1 MAWEDLLLA
10 DLSGELE
17 AERRA
22 EQLAEAG
29 ELVEAEAATVTLEVR
44 WRARTGAELSIALPG
59 GDDVAGTLLDAN
71 AHWLLL
77 AQGERRAL
85 VPAHAVVA
93 VRGLGRT
100 AGAAGVVAARHS
112 FAAAL
117 RRIARAGSVVRL
129 DDTAGGRTGRIVRV
143 GADHL
148 DLLTDPGAHVVAVA
162 LAAVHVVRTA

>member
-22 EQLAEAG
+22 EQLVEAAD
-29 ELVEAEAATVTLEVR
+29 LVDAEAATRTLADR
-44 WRARTGAELSIALPG
+44 WRARVG
-59 GDDVAGTLLDAN
+59 GEVGLTLRSGEEVRGRLLEAN
-71 AHWLLL
+71 PHWLLL
-77 AQGERRAL
+77 AEGERRAL
-85 VPAHAVVA
+85 VPAPAVVL

-100 AGAAGVVAARHS
+100 AGAAGPVAERFS
-112 FAAAL
+112 FPAAL
-117 RRIARAGSVVRL
+117 RRLARGGTLVRL
-129 DDTAGGRTGRIVRV
+129 EDAVGGRTGRIVQV

-148 DLLTDPGAHVVAVA
+148 DLQVDPGRQVLAVA